1 MKTLATLL
9 AIRIGRK
16 SVTSESV
23 FVSNNCYFWRSQIVK
38 IQLFTA
44 FHKLKLMKN
53 RTTAALLSLFLG
65 VFGMQFFYLN
75 RTGLG
80 IFMIILSTAMRAPQI
95 AFFIG
100 FVNFLVLLFMR
111 DEDFNAKYNKKWWA
125 DQQNN
130 RQIPVENAPP
140 KTQRQQER
148 NERQQNR
155 EARERMKPTAVGAQN
170 KPSSSAQK
178 EAIIQSGIKKYK
190 EYDYDSAIED
200 FGKALAI
207 EPRNVAVHWNLTCLY
222 SLTEQKELAFYHLQ
236 KAVEFGFRDYDK
248 VKSHDALAYLRVQPE
263 FEAFARN
270 GFKLPEDMEH
280 SEILQQLKDIS
291 TRREQ
296 GLLSEKE
303 FADMS
308 RRILE

>member
-1 MKTLATLL
+1 
-9 AIRIGRK
+9 
-16 SVTSESV
+16 
-23 FVSNNCYFWRSQIVK
+23 
-38 IQLFTA
+38 
-44 FHKLKLMKN
+44 
-53 RTTAALLSLFLG
+53 
-65 VFGMQFFYLN
+65 
-75 RTGLG
+75 
-80 IFMIILSTAMRAPQI
+80 MRAPQI

-263 FEAFARN
+263 FETFAQN